1 MIDEIKEAIRS
12 ILSADC
18 SLKKIKI
25 PFNKTYLINKVY
37 SQFEIKSNIQ
47 KEDCTELE
55 VLISELEY
63 QKIMK
68 ALKE

>member
-1 MIDEIKEAIRS
+1 MNNPYLRGN
-12 ILSADC
+12 
-18 SLKKIKI
+18 LKTIGFVKIKI